1 MVVRI
6 PSYNDGAFD
15 PHVPIDEPDTT
26 EPPPTEEDLEL
37 TSRAPGSELAVIDA
51 ARQRGTPAARLQRVT
66 ARADAA
72 SARGGGESTSSAT
85 TAASPATAAT
95 AAPAE
100 PLTDNGE
107 ASGESAVLRDEGVT
121 ENDLFG
127 EDDEE
132 GSGGS
137 VGPAASV
144 TGGNV

>member
-1 MVVRI
+1 MVLPI
-6 PSYNDGAFD
+6 PSYNHGEFD
-15 PHVPIDEPDTT
+15 PYAPSDEPDTT

-37 TSRAPGSELAVIDA
+37 ASRAPGSESAVIEE
-51 ARQRGTPAARLQRVT
+51 ARQRGTPAARSQRAA

-85 TAASPATAAT
+85 TAAAPATAAT
-95 AAPAE
+95 SSAE

-132 GSGGS
+132 DSGGS

-144 TGGNV
+144 TAGNV